1 VGIFSGIGKLVG
13 KVAKFAASRATG
25 GASDALLSVLKSRG
39 QRPRDLE
46 KMSPA
51 KRDALIA
58 KLGPEV
64 APTLSRQRT
73 VYNAALADDGMMGS
87 YGPGEKR
94 ARKYLSDRRSAEAK
108 DRAIRMSQGTDEQVV
123 DAGWRVLQSIG
134 KKKKKKAKAAPR
146 APAARVSSRGGAKR
160 RAPTGGLDLKAI
172 SVAWNK
178 AGKPGRWIDFVKAQ
192 AK

>member
-1 VGIFSGIGKLVG
+1 MGLFSGIGKLVG
-13 KVAKFAASRATG
+13 KVAKFAASRVTG

-64 APTLSRQRT
+64 APSLSKQRT
-73 VYNAALADDGMMGS
+73 VYNAALADDGMIGS

-94 ARKYLSDRRSAEAK
+94 ARKYLSDQRSAEAK
-108 DRAIRMSQGTDEQVV
+108 NRAIRMSQGTDEQLL
-123 DAGWRVLQSIG
+123 DAGWNLLQSI
-134 KKKKKKAKAAPR
+134 KRKPKKKKKAKAAV
-146 APAARVSSRGGAKR
+146 APPAVTFAKNGKR

-178 AGKPGRWIDFVKAQ
+178 AGKPGRWIDFVKAS